1 MKLYTCLLYV
11 SLLLFFCCA
20 VLSQDRLN
28 SKNNENSYI
37 TKSPLCGV
45 STSSNSSC
53 HDTREI
59 KITFSSSIVENEY
72 IVKFKNYYKAYV
84 RRNYI
89 ETALNSSGIKD
100 WSIIPRNNAAS
111 KYPSDFDVIQLKEK
125 DKYRGLKALNDH
137 PSIKSVTP
145 QKFIQRTLKFINTTN
160 EFDALQNKNLKRKI
174 NHVSL

>member
-1 MKLYTCLLYV
+1 
-11 SLLLFFCCA
+11 LFFCCA
-20 VLSQDRLN
+20 VLSQNRSN
-28 SKNNENSYI
+28 SKNYNENSY
-37 TKSPLCGV
+37 TKSPLCDV
-45 STSSNSSC
+45 SASPNSSC
-53 HDTREI
+53 YDTREI

-89 ETALNSSGIKD
+89 ETVLNSSGIKG

-111 KYPSDFDVIQLKEK
+111 RYPSDFDVVQLQEK

-145 QKFIQRTLKFINTTN
+145 QKFIQRTLKFINTTT
-160 EFDALQNKNLKRKI
+160 ESDVLQNKNLKRKI

>member
-1 MKLYTCLLYV
+1 
-11 SLLLFFCCA
+11 LFFCCA

-28 SKNNENSYI
+28 SKNYNENSYT
-37 TKSPLCGV
+37 TKSPLCGISV
-45 STSSNSSC
+45 SSNSSC

-84 RRNYI
+84 RRHYI

-111 KYPSDFDVIQLKEK
+111 RYPSDFDVIQLTEK
-125 DKYRGLKALNDH
+125 DKYQGLKALNDH
-137 PSIKSVTP
+137 PSIKSITP
-145 QKFIQRTLKFINTTN
+145 QKFIQRTLKFINTTI
-160 EFDALQNKNLKRKI
+160 ESDTLQNKNLKRKI